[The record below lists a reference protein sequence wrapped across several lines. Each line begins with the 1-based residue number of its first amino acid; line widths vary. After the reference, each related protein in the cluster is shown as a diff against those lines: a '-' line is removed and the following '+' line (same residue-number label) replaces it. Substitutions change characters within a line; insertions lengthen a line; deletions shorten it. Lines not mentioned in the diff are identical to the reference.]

1 MEPIIKQ
8 KITQKMFNYF
18 YAKTVRIV
26 FAAMCMML
34 ASVMGAVAQQ
44 NLNSQESISE
54 PLSEENDLS
63 TPTVFGGVGRKLPTW
78 QFGLDLIILANPHYS
93 ANRNQLQLN
102 NRVFWGE
109 WWKSDFWGI
118 KVMLTEQTFSMFDS
132 SGNQPESNSR
142 HLGFLAKI
150 QHPLSVDMKISGG
163 IGLANTEFA
172 LGNQRKYGNSLVSE
186 FRIGIEL
193 FPEIW
198 TEGGFLTIDGS
209 SGSGPDDQRLGSSS
223 YIIGISY
230 GF

>member
-8 KITQKMFNYF
+8 KITYKMFNYF
-18 YAKTVRIV
+18 KVKTVLIV
-26 FAAMCMML
+26 FAAMCTML
-34 ASVMGAVAQQ
+34 VSVTGAVAQQ

-54 PLSEENDLS
+54 PPSEEGELS

-78 QFGLDLIILANPHYS
+78 QFGLDLLILANPHYN
-93 ANRNQLQLN
+93 AYRNYLQFS

-109 WWKSDFWGI
+109 WWKSDFWGF
-118 KVMLTEQTFSMFDS
+118 KVMYSEQTFNMFDTS
-132 SGNQPESNSR
+132 VNQPESNSR
-142 HLGFLAKI
+142 HLGFLAKV
-150 QHPLSVDMKISGG
+150 QYPLSVEMKISAG
-163 IGLANTEFA
+163 IGLANTEFV
-172 LGNQRKYGNSLVSE
+172 LGNQHKYGDSLVSE

-223 YIIGISY
+223 YLFGVSY

>member
-18 YAKTVRIV
+18 NAKTVQIV
-26 FAAMCMML
+26 FAAMCIML
-34 ASVMGAVAQQ
+34 VSVIGAVAQQ
-44 NLNSQESISE
+44 NLNSQESISKSQ
-54 PLSEENDLS
+54 SEEDDLS
-63 TPTVFGGVGRKLPTW
+63 TPTVFGGVGRKLPAW

-93 ANRNQLQLN
+93 AYRNHLQLS

-109 WWKSDFWGI
+109 WWKSDFWGF
-118 KVMLTEQTFSMFDS
+118 KVMHSEQTFSMFDT

-142 HLGFLAKI
+142 HLGFLAKV
-150 QHPLSVDMKISGG
+150 QHPLSLEMKISAG
-163 IGLANTEFA
+163 IGLANTEFT
-172 LGNQRKYGNSLVSE
+172 LGNQHKYGDSLVSE

-198 TEGGFLTIDGS
+198 TEWGFLTIDGS

-223 YIIGISY
+223 YLIGVSY

>member
-1 MEPIIKQ
+1 
-8 KITQKMFNYF
+8 MFNYF
-18 YAKTVRIV
+18 KAKTGRIV
-26 FAAMCMML
+26 FATMCMML
-34 ASVMGAVAQQ
+34 ASVICVFAQQ
-44 NLNSQESISE
+44 NSNSTDSVSE
-54 PLSEENDLS
+54 PLSVEDDIS

-93 ANRNQLQLN
+93 AYRHRPQLN

-109 WWKSDFWGI
+109 WLKSDFWGF
-118 KVMLTEQTFSMFDS
+118 KLMLSEQTFSMFDS
-132 SGNQPESNSR
+132 SGSQPESNSR
-142 HLGFLAKI
+142 HLGFLAKV
-150 QHPLSVDMKISGG
+150 QHPLSVDMKISAG

-172 LGNQRKYGNSLVSE
+172 LGNQHKSASSLVSE

-198 TEGGFLTIDGS
+198 TEGGFLTVDGS

-223 YIIGISY
+223 YLIGVSY

>member
-1 MEPIIKQ
+1 
-8 KITQKMFNYF
+8 MFNYF
-18 YAKTVRIV
+18 NAKIVRIV
-26 FAAMCMML
+26 FAAICMVL
-34 ASVMGAVAQQ
+34 ASVICAFAQQ
-44 NLNSQESISE
+44 NLNSKDSVSE
-54 PLSEENDLS
+54 PLSEENVIA

-78 QFGLDLIILANPHYS
+78 QFGLDLIVLANPHYS
-93 ANRNQLQLN
+93 AYRNRPQLN

-109 WWKSDFWGI
+109 WLISDFWGI
-118 KVMLTEQTFSMFDS
+118 KVMFTEQTFSMFDS

-163 IGLANTEFA
+163 IGLVNTEFA

-193 FPEIW
+193 LPEIW

-223 YIIGISY
+223 YLIGLSY

>member
-1 MEPIIKQ
+1 MESIIKQ
-8 KITQKMFNYF
+8 KITLKMFNYF
-18 YAKTVRIV
+18 NAKTIRIV

-34 ASVMGAVAQQ
+34 ASVIGAVAQQ
-44 NLNSQESISE
+44 NLNSQGPISG

-63 TPTVFGGVGRKLPTW
+63 TPTVFGGVGRKLATW
-78 QFGLDLIILANPHYS
+78 QFGLDLIVLANPHYS
-93 ANRNQLQLN
+93 AYRNHLQLS

-109 WWKSDFWGI
+109 WWKNDFWGF
-118 KVMLTEQTFSMFDS
+118 KVLFSEQTFSMFDT

-142 HLGFLAKI
+142 HLGFLTKF
-150 QHPLSVDMKISGG
+150 QHPLSIDMKISAG

-172 LGNQRKYGNSLVSE
+172 LGNQHKYGDSLVSE

-198 TEGGFLTIDGS
+198 TEGGFLTIDAS
-209 SGSGPDDQRLGSSS
+209 SGSGPNDQRLGSSS
-223 YIIGISY
+223 YLIGVSF

>member
-1 MEPIIKQ
+1 MEPIIEQ

-93 ANRNQLQLN
+93 ANRNHLQLS

-163 IGLANTEFA
+163 IGLANTEIV

-193 FPEIW
+193 LPEIW

-223 YIIGISY
+223 YLIGLSY

>member
-93 ANRNQLQLN
+93 AYRNQLQLN

-193 FPEIW
+193 LPEIW

-223 YIIGISY
+223 YLIGISY

>member
-26 FAAMCMML
+26 FAVMCMML

-44 NLNSQESISE
+44 NLNSQDTVSE

-163 IGLANTEFA
+163 IGLANTEIV

-193 FPEIW
+193 LPEIW

-223 YIIGISY
+223 YLIGISY

>member
-18 YAKTVRIV
+18 NVKTIRIV

-93 ANRNQLQLN
+93 ANRNHLQLS

-109 WWKSDFWGI
+109 WWNSDFWGI

-142 HLGFLAKI
+142 HFGFLAKI

-193 FPEIW
+193 LPEIW

-223 YIIGISY
+223 YLIGISY

>member
-8 KITQKMFNYF
+8 KITQKMFNYLN
-18 YAKTVRIV
+18 AKPIRIV
-26 FAAMCMML
+26 FAALCMML

-44 NLNSQESISE
+44 NLNSLDSVSE

-78 QFGLDLIILANPHYS
+78 QFGLDLIILANPHYR
-93 ANRNQLQLN
+93 ANRNHLQLS

-132 SGNQPESNSR
+132 SGNQPESNSK
-142 HLGFLAKI
+142 HLGFLAKL

-193 FPEIW
+193 LPEIW

-223 YIIGISY
+223 YLIGLSY

>member
-1 MEPIIKQ
+1 
-8 KITQKMFNYF
+8 MFNYF
-18 YAKTVRIV
+18 NVKTIRIV

-93 ANRNQLQLN
+93 ANRNHLQLS

-109 WWKSDFWGI
+109 WWKSDYWGF
-118 KVMLTEQTFSMFDS
+118 KVMLSEQTFSMFDS

-163 IGLANTEFA
+163 IGLANTEIV

-193 FPEIW
+193 LPEIW

-223 YIIGISY
+223 YLIGISY

>member
-1 MEPIIKQ
+1 
-8 KITQKMFNYF
+8 MFNYF
-18 YAKTVRIV
+18 SANTFRIV
-26 FAAMCMML
+26 FAAICMVL
-34 ASVMGAVAQQ
+34 ASVICVFAQQ
-44 NLNSQESISE
+44 NLNSKESISE
-54 PLSEENDLS
+54 PLSEEDDLS

-93 ANRNQLQLN
+93 AYRNHLQLS

-109 WWKSDFWGI
+109 WWKNDYLGFKLIFS
-118 KVMLTEQTFSMFDS
+118 EQTFSMFDT

-142 HLGFLAKI
+142 HIGFLAKV
-150 QHPLSVDMKISGG
+150 QQPLSVDMKISAG

-172 LGNQRKYGNSLVSE
+172 LGNQLKYGSSLVSE

-198 TEGGFLTIDGS
+198 TYAGFLTVDGS
-209 SGSGPDDQRLGSSS
+209 SGSGPDDQRLGASS
-223 YIIGISY
+223 YLIGVGY

>member
-1 MEPIIKQ
+1 
-8 KITQKMFNYF
+8 MFNYF
-18 YAKTVRIV
+18 YAKTIRIV
-26 FAAMCMML
+26 FAALCMML

-44 NLNSQESISE
+44 NLNYQDSVSE
-54 PLSEENDLS
+54 PLSEENDIS

-93 ANRNQLQLN
+93 ANRNHLQLS

-132 SGNQPESNSR
+132 SVNQPESNSR
-142 HLGFLAKI
+142 HFGFLAKI

-163 IGLANTEFA
+163 IGLANTEFV

-193 FPEIW
+193 LPEIW

-223 YIIGISY
+223 YLIGISY

>member
-18 YAKTVRIV
+18 YAKTIRIV
-26 FAAMCMML
+26 FAVMCMML

-54 PLSEENDLS
+54 SLSEENDLS

-78 QFGLDLIILANPHYS
+78 QFGLDMIILANPHYS
-93 ANRNQLQLN
+93 ANRNHLQLS

-142 HLGFLAKI
+142 HLGFLAKV
-150 QHPLSVDMKISGG
+150 QHPLSVDMKISAG

-172 LGNQRKYGNSLVSE
+172 LGNQHKYGSSLVSE

-198 TEGGFLTIDGS
+198 TEGGFLTVDGS

-223 YIIGISY
+223 YLIGLSY